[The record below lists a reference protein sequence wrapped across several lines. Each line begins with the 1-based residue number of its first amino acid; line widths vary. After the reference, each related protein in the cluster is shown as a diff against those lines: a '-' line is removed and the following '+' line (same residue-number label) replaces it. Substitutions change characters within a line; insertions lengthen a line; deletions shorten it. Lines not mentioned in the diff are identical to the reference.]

1 MPSLLRAP
9 RLVATDLDGTLLR
22 SDGSVSPRTRAALV
36 AAERAGIEVVFVTAR
51 PPRWL
56 QDVRDVVGRH
66 GIAICANGAAV
77 LDVRAD
83 VVLAERAMD
92 SRAVSALVA
101 RVRDRLPGTRFAVER
116 RAGILAEQ
124 GFVGPHP
131 LPAGAPV
138 VAVLEPALDDGTYK
152 LLARRPGED
161 PAAFL
166 RDVAGVLGAD
176 AVLADS
182 GAVGLAEVTGPGV
195 TKAST
200 LATWAEER
208 GLGPDDVWA
217 FGDAPNDLPML
228 AWAGVSF
235 AVGNAHPDV
244 AGAAS
249 RRCAANDDDG
259 VAEQLEAALR
269 LLEDAP
275 GYVGPAR

>member
-1 MPSLLRAP
+1 MPSHLRAP

-22 SDGSVSPRTRAALV
+22 SDGTVSPRTRAALL

-56 QDVRDVVGRH
+56 HDVRDVVGRH
-66 GIAICANGAAV
+66 GVAICANGAAV
-77 LDVRAD
+77 VDVRAD

-92 SRAVSALVA
+92 RGVVSTLVA

-131 LPAGAPV
+131 LPVGAPV
-138 VAVLEPALDDGTYK
+138 VDRLEAALDDATYK
-152 LLARRPGED
+152 LLARRPGGD
-161 PAAFL
+161 PGAFL
-166 RDVAGVLGAD
+166 RDVAAVLGPD

-200 LATWAEER
+200 LATWAEQR

-244 AGAAS
+244 AGAAD
-249 RRCAANDDDG
+249 RRCATNDDDG
-259 VAEQLEAALR
+259 VAEQLEGALGLLDEGRGQAAS
-269 LLEDAP
+269 
-275 GYVGPAR
+275 AR

>member
-1 MPSLLRAP
+1 MPSPLRAP

-22 SDGSVSPRTRAALV
+22 SDGTVSDRTRAALL

-66 GIAICANGAAV
+66 GVAICANGAAV

-83 VVLAERAMD
+83 VVLAERAM
-92 SRAVSALVA
+92 SRDVVTGLVG

-116 RAGILAEQ
+116 RAGIAAED

-138 VAVLEPALDDGTYK
+138 VARLERALDDATYK
-152 LLARRPGED
+152 LLARRPGEE
-161 PAAFL
+161 PRQFL
-166 RDVAGVLGAD
+166 RDVAAVLGPD

-195 TKAST
+195 TKATT
-200 LATWAEER
+200 LATWARER

-228 AWAGVSF
+228 SWAGASF

-244 AGAAS
+244 ARAAA
-249 RRCAANDDDG
+249 RRCATNDDDG
-259 VAEQLEAALR
+259 VAEQLEQALV
-269 LLEDAP
+269 LLGRASWT
-275 GYVGPAR
+275 R

>member
-1 MPSLLRAP
+1 MSSHLRAP

-22 SDGSVSPRTRAALV
+22 SDGTVSPRTRAALL

-56 QDVRDVVGRH
+56 HDVRDVVGRH
-66 GIAICANGAAV
+66 GVAICANGAV
-77 LDVRAD
+77 VVDVRAD

-92 SRAVSALVA
+92 RRVVSTLVA
-101 RVRDRLPGTRFAVER
+101 RVRDGLPGTRFAVER

-131 LPAGAPV
+131 LPVGAPV
-138 VAVLEPALDDGTYK
+138 VDRLEPALDDATYK

-166 RDVAGVLGAD
+166 RDVAAVLGPD

-200 LATWAEER
+200 LATWAEQR

-244 AGAAS
+244 AGAADH
-249 RRCAANDDDG
+249 RCATNDDDG
-259 VAEQLEAALR
+259 VAEQLEGALGLLDEGRGQAA
-269 LLEDAP
+269 
-275 GYVGPAR
+275 PAR